1 MRKGQRTKVGDKM
14 NRILSKRASEL
25 KPSATLAISAK
36 EKELKSQGVDV
47 IGFGAGEPDFPTPS
61 RIREAAKRS
70 LDKGETFYT
79 AVGGTL
85 ELRKAIVQRFT
96 ADYGL
101 MYKVENI
108 VVSCG
113 AKHSLYNIFQAIVDP
128 GDEIICLAPYWVS
141 YPEMVALAGGKPVT
155 IETSESRGFE
165 PEIESISERISP
177 ATKAIILNYPS
188 NPTGVMYSRKFLEK
202 LAELVERKDLLVISD
217 EIYDKLLFDGRRY
230 TPFATIPGMKSH
242 TVTVNGVSKTYAMTG
257 FRIGYLA
264 TDSMEI
270 VKATTNIQSQSTSNP
285 SSTAQAAA
293 AEALTGPQTEVI
305 EMRSIFERRRDLMVE
320 LVNQVPGLSL
330 VTPQGAFYVFVNISY
345 FLGSKGITGSS
356 DFAAYL
362 LENHYVACVPGGP
375 FGSDEHIRLSF
386 ATKEDVIVE
395 GMKRIKTAC
404 DELNNA

>member
-85 ELRKAIVQRFT
+85 ELRKAILQRFT

-141 YPEMVALAGGKPVT
+141 YPEMVALAGGRPVT

-230 TPFATIPGMKSH
+230 TPFATVPGMKSH

>member
-141 YPEMVALAGGKPVT
+141 YPEMVALAGGRPVT

-230 TPFATIPGMKSH
+230 TPFATVPGMKSH